1 MRMLVVLSSR
11 KTKKRR
17 HFTVE
22 FLVGE
27 RLEHLKRSHLALEA
41 DDLIP
46 EHTMQHVYG
55 KEPERQVG
63 TSYIWGHRRVAR
75 QRGGKVLLLH
85 SKPGI

>member
-1 MRMLVVLSSR
+1 MVLHYY
-11 KTKKRR
+11 R

-46 EHTMQHVYG
+46 EDVMQHVYG
-55 KEPERQVG
+55 KEPERQVRLF
-63 TSYIWGHRRVAR
+63 TSNEAMDWLELGRVL
-75 QRGGKVLLLH
+75 V
-85 SKPGI
+85 